1 MPYVFKDRV
10 KASTTTTGTGTYTIG
25 TAATGYQNFS
35 VIGNGNQ
42 TYYCATDGT
51 NWEVGIGTYTAS
63 GTTLSRDQVLESSN
77 SNNAVNWGSGSK
89 DIFVTY
95 PAEATEGVIP
105 NMENSSIGTDL
116 VAWKNYKRVLDGLLL
131 SGKTFTNG
139 IVSTFSTTS
148 VSFPSSTPF
157 RGGVMGLNG
166 SIYFIPHY
174 AQRGMVLNPTT
185 GTCSTYSLIYT
196 TGVTAYHGGVLAPN
210 GDIHFVPQNAVRG
223 QKVSAN
229 GVVSTYSLVYTT
241 PTAYSGGALAPNGDI
256 HFAPTSAARGQ
267 KISAAGVV
275 STYSL
280 VYTTNQA
287 YRGGVLAPN
296 GNIYFSPGLAA
307 VGQKINTATGVV
319 STYSL
324 IATNGITGFSN
335 GGVLAPDGSI
345 YYIQAGSFSYGIL
358 FNTNTEAFSTFS
370 LIRTG
375 SNQEYGGVLAPNGD
389 VYYVPAQGVTIQAIT
404 TGISAPIGVCYSSFV
419 SKSY

>member
-1 MPYVFKDRV
+1 M
-10 KASTTTTGTGTYTIG
+10 
-25 TAATGYQNFS
+25 
-35 VIGNGNQ
+35 
-42 TYYCATDGT
+42 
-51 NWEVGIGTYTAS
+51 
-63 GTTLSRDQVLESSN
+63 
-77 SNNAVNWGSGSK
+77 
-89 DIFVTY
+89 
-95 PAEATEGVIP
+95 
-105 NMENSSIGTDL
+105 
-116 VAWKNYKRVLDGLLL
+116 
-131 SGKTFTNG
+131 
-139 IVSTFSTTS
+139 
-148 VSFPSSTPF
+148 
-157 RGGVMGLNG
+157 
-166 SIYFIPHY
+166 
-174 AQRGMVLNPTT
+174 
-185 GTCSTYSLIYT
+185 YT
-196 TGVTAYHGGVLAPN
+196 TPGAYNGAVLAPN
-210 GDIHFVPQNAVRG
+210 GDIHFIPQ
-223 QKVSAN
+223 
-229 GVVSTYSLVYTT
+229 
-241 PTAYSGGALAPNGDI
+241 
-256 HFAPTSAARGQ
+256 SAARGQ